1 LNEFQSKIDE
11 IKEKADI
18 VSVISEYVKLEKNGS
33 SYVGLCPF
41 HEDKNPSM
49 SVSSTRKVYKC
60 FSCNASGN
68 VITFIEKFKKIPFME
83 ALREVGQKVGIN
95 VQTTQNELLNQKNKK
110 YYDILSDSLNFYHF
124 CLKNT
129 NEGQV
134 ALQYLQNRNLNVD
147 IINRFKIGLSMSD
160 SNDLYK
166 CLIDKNYQP
175 IDMIEVGLI
184 KSGNNYFDTFRRRI
198 MFPVTDLNGNVVGF
212 SGRKYLPN
220 SDEAKYINS
229 NENIVFKKSQ
239 ILYNYYEAF
248 NDIKK
253 QDSIFL
259 FEGFM
264 DVIAAYRASV
274 LNSVASMGT
283 ALTFDQ
289 IKAIK
294 RLTNNV
300 TLCYDGDVPGIE
312 ATKRAIKMLVQN
324 NLNVDVVLMP
334 DGLDPDDYIN
344 KYGEPGLNQHL
355 LNEKISAI
363 EYLYINEKNN
373 LLINDINSVERFK
386 NEVFQ
391 YLRVFNSNV
400 IIEVYIKRMS
410 KDLGVSINSLSDDF
424 KKTANFVYEI
434 PDGQTIQKPNIDRKI
449 KKSNFVKI
457 NKYDSI
463 QKKLINIALTNPEKC
478 VEIESKFN
486 NNYVNNENREIM
498 LQIHQYYY
506 THKELNRD
514 IIKSKLQPDIANVF
528 EDILNMDFPKHVSEI
543 DLLFKSF
550 DKFPNEKITILLSEE
565 ENKTSETLDRVTKV
579 KKATTKFIFDRS
591 DSNDN

>member
-1 LNEFQSKIDE
+1 MNEFQSKIDE

-18 VSVISEYVKLEKNGS
+18 VSIIGEHVKLEKKGAS
-33 SYVGLCPF
+33 FVGLCPF

-49 SVSSTRKVYKC
+49 SVSPTRKVYKC

-110 YYDILSDSLNFYHF
+110 YYDILADSSNFYHF

-134 ALQYLQNRNLNVD
+134 ALQYLENRKLTED

-160 SNDLYK
+160 PNDLYK

-184 KSGNNYFDTFRRRI
+184 KSGTNYFDTFRRRI
-198 MFPVTDLNGNVVGF
+198 MFPITDLNGNVVGF

-229 NENIVFKKSQ
+229 NDNIVFKKSQ
-239 ILYNYYEAF
+239 ILYNYYDAF

-253 QDSIFL
+253 QDNVFL

-264 DVIAAYRASV
+264 DVIAAYRANI

-289 IKAIK
+289 IKALK

-324 NLNVDVVLMP
+324 NVNVDVVLMP
-334 DGLDPDDYIN
+334 DELDPDEYID
-344 KYGEPGLNQHL
+344 KFGESGLNSHL

-373 LLINDINSVERFK
+373 LVISDINSVEKFK

-391 YLRVFNSNV
+391 FLKLFNSNV
-400 IIEVYIKRMS
+400 IIEVYIKKMS
-410 KDLGVSINSLSDDF
+410 EDLGVSTNSLSDDF
-424 KKTANFVYEI
+424 KKTSNVVYEI
-434 PDGQTIQKPNIDRKI
+434 PNGQAIQKPKIDKRI
-449 KKSNFVKI
+449 KKNTLVKI
-457 NKYDSI
+457 NKYDAI

-486 NNYVNNENREIM
+486 NIYVNNENREIM

-514 IIKSKLQPDIANVF
+514 IIKSKLQPDVASVF
-528 EDILNMDFPKHVSEI
+528 EDILNMDFPKNVSEI
-543 DLLFKSF
+543 DVLFKSF

-565 ENKTSETLDRVTKV
+565 ENKTSEILERFTKV
-579 KKATTKFIFDRS
+579 KKATTKLKFDRS
-591 DSNDN
+591 DSNDK